1 MKDKFNDGFFNFINS
16 ATSCFNCIDSIKNK
30 LIKEGYIQ
38 VYENE
43 KWNFKSGKYFVIRND
58 ASIIA
63 FNIGIN
69 HKEGFNIVCTHSDT
83 PDFIIKPKNNIYENN
98 YLKLNVAPH
107 GGILNYS
114 WMDRPLSISG
124 RIIYKDKNNFNKK
137 IIDLEEA
144 LCVIPSEAIHLNDC
158 ANNNLNLNTQIDM
171 IPVISLNADDNI
183 IKNILSKKYNIDINS
198 ICDYDL
204 FLYSLDKPMYIGTN
218 REMILSPR
226 IDDLS
231 CTYATLKSF
240 IESDNDE
247 NINIM
252 CVFNSEEVGSLT
264 MEGADS
270 SFLIDTLR
278 RICSSIGCDIYSSL
292 YNSLVV
298 CADNSHAVHPNHPDK
313 SDINNYALLN
323 KGIIIS
329 REKDTSTDGVS
340 SSIFKSICDM
350 ANVLYQDITS
360 RNDMCGGST
369 LSGLSIR
376 HVSTNSIDIGIAQL
390 AMHSANEIVG
400 SDDIFYLYNALS
412 KFYNVSIINNFDGF
426 ELIEN
431 NSKIESQ

>member
-1 MKDKFNDGFFNFINS
+1 MKDKFNYELFNFINS
-16 ATSCFNCIDSIKNK
+16 ATCCFTCIDSIKNK
-30 LIKEGYIQ
+30 LVNEGYVQI
-38 VYENE
+38 YENE
-43 KWNFKSGKYFVIRND
+43 KWDFKSGKYFVIRND

-63 FNIGIN
+63 FNIGSK
-69 HKEGFNIVCTHSDT
+69 HKNSFNIVCTHSDT
-83 PDFIIKPKNNIYENN
+83 PDFILKPKNNIYENN

-114 WMDRPLSISG
+114 WMDRPLSIAG
-124 RIIYKDKNNFNKK
+124 RIIYEDENIFNKK
-137 IIDLEEA
+137 IIDLREP
-144 LCVIPSEAIHLNDC
+144 LCIIPSEAIHLNDC
-158 ANNNLNLNTQIDM
+158 ANTNLNLNTQVDM
-171 IPVISLNADDNI
+171 IPVISLSEEEDI
-183 IKNILSKKYNIDINS
+183 VKNILSKKFCIDMNS

-204 FLYSLDKPMYIGTN
+204 FLYSLDKPMYIGAN
-218 REMILSPR
+218 KEMILSPR

-252 CVFNSEEVGSLT
+252 CVFNSEEIGSLT
-264 MEGADS
+264 KEGADS

-278 RICSSIGCDIYSSL
+278 RISTSVDCDIYSSL
-292 YNSLVV
+292 HNSLVV

-329 REKDTSTDGVS
+329 REKDTSTDSIS
-340 SSIFKSICDM
+340 SSIFKSICDK
-350 ANVLYQDITS
+350 ADVSYQDITS

-390 AMHSANEIVG
+390 AMHSANETVG
-400 SDDIFYLYNALS
+400 TDDTFSLYNAL
-412 KFYNVSIINNFDGF
+412 KMFYNVSIINSFNSFQ
-426 ELIEN
+426 LIEN
-431 NSKIESQ
+431 N